1 MFLDLTK
8 YKCPITF
15 VKAKL
20 ALEKLKKNETLTIK
34 INEGE
39 DLDNMPES
47 LKEQYQYFTEANISK
62 LREKAHY
69 TKKLHSLE
77 EGVEDYVVNYL
88 SKEDPYL

>member
-20 ALEKLKKNETLTIK
+20 ALEKLEKNGSLIIK

-39 DLDNMPES
+39 DLDGMPDS
-47 LKEQYQYFTEANISK
+47 LKEIGFKIVKKKRLKKNGTEIIVK
-62 LREKAHY
+62 HI
-69 TKKLHSLE
+69 
-77 EGVEDYVVNYL
+77 
-88 SKEDPYL
+88 

>member
-47 LKEQYQYFTEANISK
+47 LKEIGFKIVKKIKIKKNIAEIIIK
-62 LREKAHY
+62 HA
-69 TKKLHSLE
+69 
-77 EGVEDYVVNYL
+77 
-88 SKEDPYL
+88 

>member
-15 VKAKL
+15 VKAKI
-20 ALEKLKKNETLTIK
+20 ALEKLHKNESLVIK

-47 LKEQYQYFTEANISK
+47 LKEIGFKIIK
-62 LREKAHY
+62 K
-69 TKKLHSLE
+69 KKLQKNIAEIIIKHI
-77 EGVEDYVVNYL
+77 
-88 SKEDPYL
+88 

>member
-20 ALEKLKKNETLTIK
+20 ALEKLKKNEALKIK

-39 DLDNMPES
+39 ELDNMPES
-47 LKEQYQYFTEANISK
+47 LKEIGFKIVKKIKIKKNIAEIIIK
-62 LREKAHY
+62 HI
-69 TKKLHSLE
+69 
-77 EGVEDYVVNYL
+77 
-88 SKEDPYL
+88 